1 MNQPIEK
8 RASTLVTL
16 YMSQWIP
23 GRFSLKRLYIAVSC
37 LLFFILCGSTL
48 HGNESE
54 IRILYMNDF
63 HGFAQSY
70 KPYGSDE
77 YAGGIANLAWLAGEL
92 RKEKPT
98 LFLAAGDM
106 IQGNNW
112 ANLFQGKSVIEVM
125 NEMKFD
131 AMVVGNHEFDFG
143 QKALRERIGEAKFPV
158 LGANVEPDAQAPVKA
173 ELLPMQPYL
182 LKELNGIKTAIIGIT
197 AEEMPTMTHPKNLTG
212 LKFLSQAETAE
223 KYVKELRNKVDLIIV
238 LSHIGYHQ
246 DMMLAERVKN
256 IDIIVG
262 GHSHTK
268 VERPALVG
276 KTVIVQAWE
285 HGKVLGV
292 LDVKVTDHKMTE
304 TNDRLVGIKQEQLKK
319 DDAVASII
327 DKYSKKVDVLMNE
340 VIGETE
346 VDLDGKNARIAE
358 TNFGNLTADI
368 IKQTSGAQIAIIN
381 GGSIRTSIKK
391 GAIKVDDIYTTLPF
405 DNYIIAFTLTGKQI
419 RETLENA
426 LSLIKEG
433 GGRFPQVSGITFSY
447 IYSGDNQPK
456 IKDIFIAGIPLDP
469 DNQYTVGTNDFL
481 AAGGDG
487 YKIFKDAINTSK
499 DYSVTGGAI
508 KGRGIIYNDPG
519 RWLRDIVIDYIK
531 SRKKIAPAT
540 EARIVET
547 KL

>member
-1 MNQPIEK
+1 
-8 RASTLVTL
+8 
-16 YMSQWIP
+16 
-23 GRFSLKRLYIAVSC
+23 LKRLFIVVSC
-37 LLFFILCGSTL
+37 LLLSIVCGSTL
-48 HGNESE
+48 YANESE

-70 KPYGSDE
+70 KPYSSDE
-77 YAGGIANLAWLAGEL
+77 YAGGIACLAWVAGEL

-158 LGANVEPDAQAPVKA
+158 LGANVEPDAQSLGKA
-173 ELLPMQPYL
+173 ELLPLQPYV

-197 AEEMPTMTHPKNLTG
+197 TEEMPTMTHPKNLTG

-223 KYVKELRNKVDLIIV
+223 KYVKELRNKVDLIVV

-246 DMMLAERVKN
+246 DMVLAERVKD

-292 LDVKVTDHKMTE
+292 LDIKVSNGKITGVKNK
-304 TNDRLVGIKQEQLKK
+304 LVDIKPTKLGK
-319 DDAVASII
+319 DEAVASIV
-327 DKYSKKVDVLMNE
+327 DKYSKKVNALMNE

-346 VDLDGKNARIAE
+346 LDLDGKNVRRAE

-391 GAIKVDDIYTTLPF
+391 GVIKVDDIYTALPF

-419 RETLENA
+419 QETLENA
-426 LSLIKEG
+426 VSLIKEG

-447 IYSGDNQPK
+447 IYSGNNPPK

-469 DNQYTVGTNDFL
+469 DKQYTVGTNDFL

-487 YKIFKDAINTSK
+487 YKIFRDAINTSR

-508 KGRGIIYNDPG
+508 KGKGIIYNDPG
-519 RWLRDIVIDYIK
+519 KWLRDIVIDYIK
-531 SRKKIAPAT
+531 SRKKIAPAM
-540 EARIVET
+540 EARIIEI
-547 KL
+547 KQ

>member
-1 MNQPIEK
+1 M
-8 RASTLVTL
+8 
-16 YMSQWIP
+16 
-23 GRFSLKRLYIAVSC
+23 KRLLFIVSC
-37 LLFFILCGSTL
+37 LLLIIVYGSIL

-70 KPYGSDE
+70 KPYGSEE
-77 YAGGIANLAWLAGEL
+77 YAGGVACLAWLANEL
-92 RKEKPT
+92 SKEKPS

-106 IQGNNW
+106 IQGNSW

-143 QKALRERIGEAKFPV
+143 QKALKERIEEAKFPV
-158 LGANVEPDAQAPVKA
+158 LGANVVSDWQMPGKA
-173 ELLPMQPYL
+173 ELSPLKPYV

-197 AEEMPTMTHPKNLTG
+197 TEEMPIITHPKNLTG
-212 LKFLSQAETAE
+212 LKFLSQVETAE

-246 DMMLAERVKN
+246 DMVLAEMVEG

-285 HGKVLGV
+285 HSKVLGV
-292 LDVKVTDHKMTE
+292 LDVKVADGKMTE
-304 TNDRLVGIKQEQLKK
+304 VKDRLVEIKQEQLNK
-319 DDAVASII
+319 DEAVASIV
-327 DKYSKKVDVLMNE
+327 DKYSKKFDALLQE

-346 VDLDGKNARIAE
+346 TDLDGKNTRWAE
-358 TNFGNLTADI
+358 TNFGDLVADI
-368 IKQTSGAQIAIIN
+368 IRQTSGTQIAIIN

-391 GAIKVDDIYTTLPF
+391 GEIKTDDIYTALPF

-419 RETLENA
+419 QETLENA
-426 LSLIKEG
+426 ISLIKKG
-433 GGRFPQVSGITFSY
+433 GGRFPQVSGVTFSY
-447 IYSGDNQPK
+447 VFSGDNLPK
-456 IKDIFIAGIPLDP
+456 IKDIFVAGVPLEP
-469 DNQYTVGTNDFL
+469 DKHYTVSTNDFL

-487 YKIFKDAINTSK
+487 YKLFREAINESG
-499 DYSVTGGAI
+499 DYSLTGRAI
-508 KGRGIIYNDPG
+508 TGKTIIYNDPG

-540 EARIVET
+540 EGRIVEIR
-547 KL
+547 

>member
-1 MNQPIEK
+1 M
-8 RASTLVTL
+8 
-16 YMSQWIP
+16 
-23 GRFSLKRLYIAVSC
+23 KRLFVVVSC
-37 LLFFILCGSTL
+37 LLLFIVCGSTL
-48 HGNESE
+48 YGNEKE

-77 YAGGIANLAWLAGEL
+77 YAGGIAYLAWMAGEL

-143 QKALRERIGEAKFPV
+143 QKALRDRIGEAKFPI
-158 LGANVEPDAQAPVKA
+158 LGANVQPDVQIPGKA
-173 ELLPMQPYL
+173 ELLPLQPYVI
-182 LKELNGIKTAIIGIT
+182 KELNGIKTAIIGIT
-197 AEEMPTMTHPKNLTG
+197 TEGMPTMTHPKNLTG
-212 LKFLSQAETAE
+212 LKFLSQIETAE
-223 KYVKELRNKVDLIIV
+223 KYVKELRNKVDLIII
-238 LSHIGYHQ
+238 LSHVGYHQ
-246 DMMLAERVKN
+246 DMVLAEKVKD

-285 HGKVLGV
+285 HGKVLGL
-292 LDVKVTDHKMTE
+292 LDVKVSDGKMTGVKE
-304 TNDRLVGIKQEQLKK
+304 KLVDIKQSRLNK
-319 DDAVASII
+319 DDAVDSIVN
-327 DKYSKKVDVLMNE
+327 KYSKKVDALLNE
-340 VIGETE
+340 VVGETGI
-346 VDLDGKNARIAE
+346 DLDGKSVRRAE

-368 IKQTSGAQIAIIN
+368 IRQTSGAQVAIIN

-391 GAIKVDDIYTTLPF
+391 GAIKIDDVYTALPF
-405 DNYIIAFTLTGKQI
+405 DNYIIAFALTGKQI
-419 RETLENA
+419 QETLESA
-426 LSLIKEG
+426 ISLIKEQ

-447 IYSGDNQPK
+447 AFSENNPPK
-456 IKDIFIAGIPLDP
+456 IKDIFIAGKPLDH
-469 DNQYTVGTNDFL
+469 DKQYTVGTNDFL

-487 YKIFKDAINTSK
+487 YKIFREAINISR
-499 DYSVTGGAI
+499 DYSATGGAI
-508 KGRGIIYNDPG
+508 TGNGIIYNDPG

-531 SRKKIAPAT
+531 TQKKISPT
-540 EARIVET
+540 IEGRIVET
-547 KL
+547 R